1 MAFIRKRTTSDAVTR
16 YQVVWREPVRDEY
29 GAPTGRTRQTS
40 ETFDTERAA
49 KRHLRK
55 VETELDSAAG
65 NPSAA
70 QAKAATP
77 LGAYAKMYFDGLVG
91 SVDPSTIEGYA
102 KVYRTHIAP
111 TFGSKPVGTITT
123 ADVTAFRAALAAP
136 HPRRSF
142 VTRGQATPRGNQ
154 DSRRQTSRPAALV
167 TRSPKTIKHIIGT
180 LRRILDTALDDRAIQ
195 ANPVVAGR
203 RHSTK
208 HRTASNA
215 SAGSG
220 RKALFRHHPLSA
232 NQVAGVADW
241 IAQRANGGQGNSVYA
256 LALMF
261 AAHTGVRASELQGLR
276 VQDVTLSDLPGTVGA
291 VQVCRTAS
299 KSGGKWT
306 YGTPK
311 SHASTNRL
319 VPLAPWL
326 ADDLRDYLTTVHPFA
341 GKHPHAPLFPGRFA
355 RKAVAHSPTV
365 VPAELERAEFIA
377 RFNWAEPVSADNLY
391 DHYLQPA
398 CKALG
403 LGATRWHDLRHSFA
417 TMNLSAGEHYMQVS
431 KWLGHSSFVLTL
443 TTYAD
448 YINEDDQAAPR
459 VGRGIADLAANV
471 TQLQRRAN

>member
-1 MAFIRKRTTSDAVTR
+1 MAYIRKRTTADSVTR
-16 YQVVWREPVRDEY
+16 YQVVWRERVQDEF
-29 GAPTGRTRQTS
+29 GAPTGTTRQTS

-55 VETELDSAAG
+55 VETELDSATG
-65 NPSAA
+65 SNPSTA
-70 QAKAATP
+70 QAKAVTP
-77 LGAYAKMYFDGLVG
+77 LGTYARMYLDGLVG
-91 SVDPSTIEGYA
+91 TVEPSTIEGYA

-111 TFGSKPVGTITT
+111 VFGSKPVSAVTT
-123 ADVTAFRAALAAP
+123 ADVTAFRATLAVP

-142 VTRGQATPRGNQ
+142 VTRGNQ
-154 DSRRQTSRPAALV
+154 DSRRQTLRPTPLV

-208 HRTASNA
+208 HRAASSA
-215 SAGSG
+215 AAGSG
-220 RKALFRHHPLSA
+220 RKAPFRHHPLTV

-241 IAQRANGGQGNSVYA
+241 VAQRANGGQGNSVYA
-256 LALMF
+256 LAVIF

-291 VQVCRTAS
+291 VQVRRTAS
-299 KSGGKWT
+299 KKGGKWT
-306 YGTPK
+306 YGSPK
-311 SHASTNRL
+311 SHASTNRI

-326 ADDLRDYLTTVHPFA
+326 AEDLRQYLTTVHPFA

-355 RKAVAHSPTV
+355 RKAVAHGPAGVPT
-365 VPAELERAEFIA
+365 ELERAEFIA
-377 RFNWAEPVSADNLY
+377 GFNWAEPVNADNLY

-398 CKALG
+398 CRALG
-403 LGATRWHDLRHSFA
+403 LKGVRFHDLRHSFA

-448 YINEDDQAAPR
+448 YIREDEQAAPK
-459 VGRGIADLAANV
+459 VGRGVAASETV
-471 TQLQRRAN
+471 APLKRKAV